1 MQPNHYTRAD
11 QIMVPHQHYSLVED
25 ILVPHTAV
33 QLAMSRIWQCYVA
46 ATYSKEPICLAL
58 IGPSRS
64 GKSSVLE
71 NIESRDPQIRL
82 DDGLIVPILR
92 VSTPSSPTV
101 KGLAEILLAKLGD
114 PSPGKG
120 TETNMTSRLITLL
133 KAAKTKMIMIDEF
146 QHFYDKS
153 SHKVMHHV
161 ADWLKLLI
169 DQSRVALV
177 VSGLPSCQ
185 AVLNQNEQLAGR
197 FLAPIHMPRFDWKN
211 GNLREEFIAILGA
224 FQEGLS
230 EYDLPK
236 LDSDTMAFR
245 FYCASGGLIG
255 YVAKILREAIWNAI
269 SANTNVISLED
280 LAKAHYNSVYAAE
293 KAGDLPL
300 AFDRSFIVTPTET
313 LLQRVQL
320 IGTATPEELPARRT
334 RSKSSAVSISQ
345 VLRK

>member
-1 MQPNHYTRAD
+1 MQHNHYN
-11 QIMVPHQHYSLVED
+11 LVEQ
-25 ILVPHTAV
+25 ILVPHTAM
-33 QLAMSRIWQCYVA
+33 QEAMSRIWQCYQA
-46 ATYSKEPICLAL
+46 ATYSNEPICIAM
-58 IGPSRS
+58 IGPARS
-64 GKSSVLE
+64 GKSSALGY
-71 NIESRDPQIRL
+71 IESKDPKIRL
-82 DDGLIVPILR
+82 DDGLRVPILR

-101 KGLAEILLAKLGD
+101 KGLAEVLLTELGD
-114 PSPGKG
+114 PCAGKG
-120 TETNMTSRLITLL
+120 TETNMTGRLIILL

-161 ADWLKLLI
+161 ADWLKLVV
-169 DQSRVALV
+169 DQSKVALV

-197 FLAPIHMPRFDWKN
+197 FLAPIHMPRFDWRN
-211 GNLREEFIAILGA
+211 VNLREEFIAILGA

-230 EYDLPK
+230 EYDFPK

-245 FYCASGGLIG
+245 FYCATGGLMG
-255 YVAKILREAIWNAI
+255 YVAKILRQAIWNAI
-269 SANTNVISLED
+269 DDDTRVITMEA
-280 LAKAHYNSVYAAE
+280 LARAHYLAVYANE

-313 LLQRVQL
+313 LLQRIQL
-320 IGTATPEELPARRT
+320 IGTATPEELPIRRT
-334 RSKSSAVSISQ
+334 RSKSSQVSISQ

>member
-1 MQPNHYTRAD
+1 MQHNHYNLVD
-11 QIMVPHQHYSLVED
+11 Q
-25 ILVPHTAV
+25 ILVPHTAL
-33 QLAMSRIWQCYVA
+33 QEAMARIGQCYQA
-46 ATYSKEPICLAL
+46 AQASTEPICIAL
-58 IGPSRS
+58 IGESRT
-64 GKSSVLE
+64 GKSRVLE
-71 NIESRDPQIRL
+71 DFESKYPKIRF
-82 DDGLIVPILR
+82 DDGLRVPILR
-92 VSTPSSPTV
+92 VRTPSSPSA
-101 KGLAEILLAKLGD
+101 KGLAEVTLRALGD
-114 PSPGKG
+114 PSAGKG
-120 TETNMTSRLITLL
+120 TETNMTARLIGLL
-133 KAAKTKMIMIDEF
+133 KATETKMIMIDEF
-146 QHFYDKS
+146 QHFYDKQ

-161 ADWLKLLI
+161 ADWLKLVV
-169 DQSRVALV
+169 DESQVALV

-197 FLAPIHMPRFDWKN
+197 FLAPIHMPRFDWRN

-230 EYDLPK
+230 EYDFPK

-245 FYCASGGLIG
+245 FYCATGGLMG
-255 YVAKILREAIWNAI
+255 YVAKILRQAIWNAI
-269 SANTNVISLED
+269 DADTKVITIEA
-280 LAKAHYNSVYAAE
+280 LARAHFLSVYADE